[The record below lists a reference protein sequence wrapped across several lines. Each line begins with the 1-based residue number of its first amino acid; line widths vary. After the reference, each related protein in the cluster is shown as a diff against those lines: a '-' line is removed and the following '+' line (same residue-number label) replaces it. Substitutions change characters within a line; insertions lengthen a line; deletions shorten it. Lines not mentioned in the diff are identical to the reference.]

1 MDRPTRTRDD
11 WQWRNLPAIAPRG
24 STQGGS
30 TQYSASAGRVYG
42 ASRGRNRLQQY
53 RSQYLGKDG
62 RSHQCG
68 NAEVPRNGDCW
79 TGRRRA
85 YDLGCLWAVS
95 SKHMVQ
101 VLNFLDVG
109 EAKQFFTA
117 LDQQQPDVALLDM
130 PGASGKQTRE
140 QIQKFGLFQIAK
152 QLGYRTTIAT
162 VLNNAYNTVNS
173 LDIMLGFCGENA
185 DCVVIKSQLWNQ
197 GSLTFDRWQN
207 SQTRTKFRQLKGIE
221 IEMPVLELTS
231 FDALH
236 EESLSF
242 FEREQL
248 SFGDRVLVDSFLD
261 LSQSQLQAAS
271 TYFGITTATEKKL
284 TPTVKTGTES

>member
-1 MDRPTRTRDD
+1 MT
-11 WQWRNLPAIAPRG
+11 QNLKRIVLIL
-24 STQGGS
+24 GGKGG
-30 TQYSASAGRVYG
+30 TGKTLFC
-42 ASRGRNRLQQY
+42 RLLY
-53 RSQYLGKDG
+53 YYLV
-62 RSHQCG
+62 
-68 NAEVPRNGDCW
+68 NADVNCL
-79 TGRRRA
+79 A
-85 YDLGCLWAVS
+85 YDADVENPEFEEY
-95 SKHMVQ
+95 HVTAEHTVQ

-117 LDQQQPDVALLDM
+117 LNQQQPDVALLDM

-173 LDIMLGFCGENA
+173 LDIMLDFCGENA
-185 DCVVIKSQLWNQ
+185 DYVVVKSQLWNQ
-197 GSLTFDRWQN
+197 GSLTFDRWQQ

-236 EESLSF
+236 EESISF

-248 SFGDRVLVDSFLD
+248 SFGDRILVDSFLD
-261 LSQSQLQAAS
+261 LSQPHLEAAS
-271 TYFGITTATEKKL
+271 SYFGVTAAPDKKL
-284 TPTVKTGTES
+284 SPTAKAETKA

>member
-1 MDRPTRTRDD
+1 MN
-11 WQWRNLPAIAPRG
+11 QNLKRIVL
-24 STQGGS
+24 TLGGKGG
-30 TQYSASAGRVYG
+30 TGKTLFC
-42 ASRGRNRLQQY
+42 RLLY
-53 RSQYLGKDG
+53 YYLV
-62 RSHQCG
+62 
-68 NAEVPRNGDCW
+68 NANVNCL
-79 TGRRRA
+79 A
-85 YDLGCLWAVS
+85 YDADIENPEFEEYHVNAT
-95 SKHMVQ
+95 HRVE

-117 LDQQQPDVALLDM
+117 LDQQQPEVALLDM

-173 LDIMLGFCGENA
+173 LDIMLNFCGENT
-185 DCVVIKSQLWNQ
+185 DYVVVKSQLWNQ
-197 GSLTFDRWQN
+197 GSLTFDRWQQ
-207 SQTRTKFRQLKGIE
+207 SETRDKFLQLKGIE

-242 FEREQL
+242 FDRKQL
-248 SFGDRVLVDSFLD
+248 SFGDRILVDSFLD
-261 LSQSQLQAAS
+261 LSHPHIEAAS
-271 TYFGITTATEKKL
+271 AYLGIPTALEKKSS
-284 TPTVKTGTES
+284 TAMKAEIKA

>member
-1 MDRPTRTRDD
+1 M
-11 WQWRNLPAIAPRG
+11 NCL
-24 STQGGS
+24 
-30 TQYSASAGRVYG
+30 
-42 ASRGRNRLQQY
+42 
-53 RSQYLGKDG
+53 
-62 RSHQCG
+62 
-68 NAEVPRNGDCW
+68 
-79 TGRRRA
+79 A
-85 YDLGCLWAVS
+85 YDADVENPEFEEYHVT
-95 SKHMVQ
+95 SKHRVQ

-117 LDQQQPDVALLDM
+117 LDQQHPEVTLLDM

-173 LDIMLGFCGENA
+173 LDIMLDFCGENA
-185 DCVVIKSQLWNQ
+185 DYVVVKSQLWNQ
-197 GSLTFDRWQN
+197 GSLTFDRWQQ
-207 SQTRTKFRQLKGIE
+207 SQTRTKFQQLKGIE

-236 EESLSF
+236 EESISF

-248 SFGDRVLVDSFLD
+248 SFGDRILVDSFLD
-261 LSQSQLQAAS
+261 LSQPQLKAAS
-271 TYFGITTATEKKL
+271 AYFGITAAPEKKL
-284 TPTVKTGTES
+284 TSTTKAETKA